1 MSFGRTA
8 KWGRRQEAI
17 IGYRIN
23 AKEEESIKYLI
34 GCGHI
39 VNLVGGEKGEGNKD
53 TAQGWFVVWGLSDC
67 ICCISGQ
74 VEHLQGKENYL
85 SFC

>member
-1 MSFGRTA
+1 M
-8 KWGRRQEAI
+8 
-17 IGYRIN
+17 
-23 AKEEESIKYLI
+23 

-53 TAQGWFVVWGLSDC
+53 KAQGWLVVWKLSDC

-85 SFC
+85 SFCLLTWPLGRIDSILDLEIISTYL